1 MRHRLSL
8 LLPLFLYLIS
18 LIPLV
23 YAEGEV
29 NILNIPEY
37 FADKLGIPLFAG
49 QLLTSTIFLF
59 TFLLPIALISRKKNV
74 SPFAELIVGFGIMSF
89 CVALGWMPVWI
100 FVIISLMVAL
110 FFSDAITSRF

>member
-1 MRHRLSL
+1 MRKRLF
-8 LLPLFLYLIS
+8 LPLFLYLIS
-18 LIPLV
+18 QIPHV

-49 QLLTSTIFLF
+49 QLLISTIFVF

-74 SPFAELIVGFGIMSF
+74 SPFAELIVGFMIMSF
-89 CVALGWMPVWI
+89 CVALGWFPVWT
-100 FVIISLMVAL
+100 FVIVSLLVAL
-110 FFSDAITSRF
+110 FFSDKITSRF